1 MLCKNDYHKCHA
13 GNIEKVLLLGQES
26 RAQPLIKLWTRLIGN
41 MILEEL
47 EYSNN
52 NNNNNN
58 GNTMAYRQHS
68 LSIYHVSDT
77 GLSTC
82 RELFPLTLITIQ

>member
-1 MLCKNDYHKCHA
+1 
-13 GNIEKVLLLGQES
+13 
-26 RAQPLIKLWTRLIGN
+26 